1 MRFVFRPLLLSAVV
15 IACIGILGGTA
26 AGYVIP
32 KRAVFEGTTT
42 NEWED
47 WGFWTSRL
55 NGSEPEFVTPDVDPG
70 GANPRDPVLSPNG
83 LQIAFDR
90 YEYKTG
96 QTCLEITS
104 VEGGRAVPVYCSTSF
119 DGVTWAPNGYE
130 LAFSGYTKTTKNRG
144 ILVFDLRTEEL
155 RVVADWIG
163 PQDNPTF
170 SPNGSKIA
178 FDSVHLPGEE
188 EIVEPGLW
196 VVNSNGTEPEQLTNG
211 SESEPDW
218 SPDGTQI
225 AAYGYFEPAEE
236 EPEQEDEGAI
246 VIVNSTTGAIEKW
259 LLHEDFE
266 FEYNPNWSP
275 DGDMIFFSRWIPEG
289 PFETEEERFVV
300 EALKPDGT
308 ERHEVLPEFFWAEG
322 FNPQKASSVEPDPAD
337 LLKRY
342 EPRLHYDLQEQYFAD
357 SAAEATDG
365 PENRILAS
373 DRETIVAAHEVPYAL
388 PTLAT
393 LEESAASFGVI
404 DEGPENA
411 EDAATMHAQ
420 SEYADRAY
428 GRVFHDET
436 TGADWLDYWF
446 YYYYDDQ
453 EVLGIGVHE
462 ADWEHVAYRLDNR
475 GVPDLAVYSRH
486 GSETG
491 ACEASAINWEV
502 SDGTTISPDVF
513 VANASHANYF
523 GAGEYNRPFPK
534 PTDQANGDGATTTP
548 SVTEVDSAPY
558 TSTTAEPQWFYWN
571 GYWGA
576 SDDEDF
582 HSPGSPARDG
592 SEWEDLQEWAEE
604 HEEDCEVEGSR
615 AALRAAPNSES
626 TERRLPRPATPSLS
640 ARRAGDDILVRYSVP
655 NRGADASYILLT
667 VTAKNKLDATRSK
680 KFKLRADHGAVRLPL
695 PLAEGP
701 FIATA
706 STFTAKDERG
716 DVQVVDVLPG

>member
-1 MRFVFRPLLLSAVV
+1 MRIVLRPLLLSAIVV
-15 IACIGILGGTA
+15 ACFGILDGTA
-26 AGYVIP
+26 SGYVIP
-32 KRAVFEGTTT
+32 KRAVFEGTTS

-55 NGSEPEFVTPDVDPG
+55 NGSELEFVTPDVDPG
-70 GANPRDPVLSPNG
+70 GADPRDPVLSPNG
-83 LQIAFDR
+83 LQIAFKR

-96 QTCLEITS
+96 QTCLEVTS
-104 VEGGRAVPVYCSTSF
+104 VEGGRAVPVYCSTDF
-119 DGVTWAPNGYE
+119 YGVTWSPNGNE
-130 LAFSGYTKTTKNRG
+130 LAFSGYTKTTMNRG

-155 RVVADWIG
+155 RIAADWIG

-178 FDSVHLPGEE
+178 FDSVHLPSEKEE
-188 EIVEPGLW
+188 VEPGLW
-196 VVNSNGTEPEQLTNG
+196 VVNSNGTEPKQLTGNG
-211 SESEPDW
+211 ESEPDW
-218 SPDGTQI
+218 SPDGTQL

-246 VIVNSTTGAIEKW
+246 VLVNSSTGSIEKW
-259 LLHEDFE
+259 LLHEDFQYE
-266 FEYNPNWSP
+266 WRPRWSP
-275 DGDMIFFSRWIPEG
+275 DGDMIYFSRWIEEG
-289 PFETEEERFVV
+289 PFENEEERFIV

-308 ERHEVLPEFFWAEG
+308 ERHEVLPEFFWAVE
-322 FNPQKASSVEPDPAD
+322 FNPQKSTSVEPDSAD
-337 LLKRY
+337 LLQRY

-393 LEESAASFGVI
+393 LEEPAASYGVI
-404 DEGPENA
+404 DEGSEYA
-411 EDAATMHAQ
+411 EDAATMHTQ
-420 SEYADRAY
+420 SQYADKAY
-428 GRVFHDET
+428 GRIFHDET

-453 EVLGIGVHE
+453 EFAEVGVHE
-462 ADWEHVAYRLDNR
+462 GDWEHVAYRLDNR

-486 GSETG
+486 GSETA
-491 ACEASAINWEV
+491 ACEGTAIGWEV
-502 SDGTTISPDVF
+502 SDGTTVSPKVY

-523 GAGEYNRPFPK
+523 AAGEYNRPFPR
-534 PTDQANGDGATTTP
+534 PTDQANGDGATATP

-592 SEWEDLQEWAEE
+592 NEWEDMQAWAEE
-604 HEEDCEVEGSR
+604 HEEECEVEG
-615 AALRAAPNSES
+615 AKLALRAAPNASSSE
-626 TERRLPRPATPSLS
+626 RQLPRPSAPSLS
-640 ARRAGDDILVRYSVP
+640 ARRSGNSILVHYNLA

-667 VTAKNKLDATRSK
+667 VTARNKLDAARSK
-680 KFKLRADHGAVRLPL
+680 KFSLKTDRGAARLPL
-695 PLAEGP
+695 PLADGP

-706 STFTAKDERG
+706 GTFTAKDERSE
-716 DVQVVDVLPG
+716 VQVVDVLP